1 MSLSGWLWFVPV
13 TCKTDKYCY
22 SYITF
27 KTERPYTGSVVHINP
42 YLKRNWIQEKTSTPV
57 EKKTNLSSHEQGKWG
72 SDQARWRSSDGLTHK
87 ASWHSLNKTI
97 CEDYQIN
104 KHKSKMYL
112 AVIEVKFLVN
122 VREKKWCLFTLLK
135 VCPPTA
141 SDKDSISSKCHALI
155 IEHQCHTTIS
165 VAWCLSYCQTLQKTK
180 DKSHR
185 VCKIYSNLKQLKMY
199 EKNF

>member
-27 KTERPYTGSVVHINP
+27 KTERPCTGSVVHINT

-72 SDQARWRSSDGLTHK
+72 SDQAGWRSSDGLTHK

-112 AVIEVKFLVN
+112 AVIEVKFLIN
-122 VREKKWCLFTLLK
+122 VRKKKCVYLPCWKSVLPQPLIR
-135 VCPPTA
+135 TA
-141 SDKDSISSKCHALI
+141 SPVNAMLSSSN
-155 IEHQCHTTIS
+155 TS
-165 VAWCLSYCQTLQKTK
+165 VTQPSVWPGVSRTVRHCRRQKTK
-180 DKSHR
+180 VTVCAKSTAT
-185 VCKIYSNLKQLKMY
+185 
-199 EKNF
+199 